1 MPVQTPALTIKR
13 SFSRPDRKW
22 IDFFRGVPTGFVV
35 DARGRTGALDYRI
48 HPLIQPCAFAGPA
61 VTVQTVPGDNLAPW
75 AALEVTQPGDVIVIA
90 TGGAEQSSVFGDLY
104 VGMAKNRG
112 AVAVVTDGLVRD
124 IDGFEQIGLPVFARG
139 LSPNSPEKNGPG
151 QVGLPI
157 KVGELTIDAGD
168 MLVGDR
174 NGVVVVP
181 RAMIEE
187 VIDHFDAIKTK
198 EAQME
203 ASIKAGARSAHWL
216 SDALNRVGVQY
227 LD

>member
-1 MPVQTPALTIKR
+1 MSTQTPALTIKR
-13 SFSRPDRKW
+13 SFPRPDREW
-22 IDFFRGVPTGFVV
+22 IDLFRGVPTGFVV

-48 HPLIQPCAFAGPA
+48 RPLIEPCAFAGPA

-75 AALEVTQPGDVIVIA
+75 AALEIIKPGDVIVIA
-90 TGGAEQSSVFGDLY
+90 TGGAERSSVVGDLY

-124 IDGFEQIGLPVFARG
+124 IDGFEEIGLPVFARG
-139 LSPNSPEKNGPG
+139 LSANSPEKNGPG

-157 KVGELTIDAGD
+157 EIGELTIDAGD
-168 MLVGDR
+168 ILVGDR

-187 VIDHFDAIKTK
+187 VIAHLDAVKTK
-198 EAQME
+198 EARME
-203 ASIKAGARSAHWL
+203 ASIKAGARSAPWL
-216 SDALNRVGVQY
+216 TEALNRLGVRY
-227 LD
+227 VD